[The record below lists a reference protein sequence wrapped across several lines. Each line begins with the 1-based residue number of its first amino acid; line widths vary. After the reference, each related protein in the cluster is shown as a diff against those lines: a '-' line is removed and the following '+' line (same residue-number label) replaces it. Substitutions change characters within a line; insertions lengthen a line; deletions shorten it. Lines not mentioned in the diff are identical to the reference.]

1 MRGNG
6 SSGAGS
12 GINLGGLIGTGLGI
26 AGANQGLLAYQD
38 AQQRAQQ
45 AGNFTPYNVYS
56 GMGSTTSG
64 PGGITSSL
72 SPQYQGLRD
81 QYLGNAAAGSAAAG
95 SFDPY
100 QAANTFY
107 GQMQGQAAPYEAQQ
121 RADAVAQLQ
130 GMGTLGLGVGADT
143 GAGPANPLYSSLL
156 KAQSDAA
163 RQRQISSYG
172 MSQDIANQQQQR
184 ALGWGQ
190 AGLGLDQSQLQ
201 QQQMGLYGG
210 GLQSNAALRGAQLAQ
225 LPLIYGGLSRGGLLS
240 NMGSGMMNGTGAGGY
255 LGNLFGNVF
264 GSGSAPNAGSG
275 SYNVLGSAGGS
286 NFDPNVDWS
295 NLYG

>member
-1 MRGNG
+1 MGG
-6 SSGAGS
+6 GGGGS
-12 GINLGGLIGTGLGI
+12 GGSGSGLGGLIGTGLGI
-26 AGANQGLLAYQD
+26 AGANQGIQAYRD
-38 AQQRAQQ
+38 AQQRAEA
-45 AGNFTPYNVYS
+45 AGNFTPYNVFS
-56 GMGSTTSG
+56 GLGSTTSG
-64 PGGITSSL
+64 PGGVTSNL
-72 SPQYQGLRD
+72 SPQYQGLRN
-81 QYLGNAAAGSAAAG
+81 QYLGNAAAGAGAAG

-143 GAGPANPLYSSLL
+143 GAGPANPMYAALL
-156 KAQSDAA
+156 KAQADAA

-172 MSQDIANQQQQR
+172 MSQDIANQMQQR

-201 QQQMGLYGG
+201 QQQLGMYGG

-225 LPLIYGGLSRGGLLS
+225 QPLIYGGLTRGGLLS
-240 NMGSGMMNGTGAGGY
+240 NIGSGMMGSGGY
-255 LGNLFGNVF
+255 GNLGNVFGNIF
-264 GSGSAPNAGSG
+264 GSGSAPNSGSG
-275 SYNVLGSAGGS
+275 SYSVLGSAGGS
-286 NFDPNVDWS
+286 NFDPSIDWS